1 MRRGSITAEKFK
13 VHILAQPSLSNC
25 TLSHFIV
32 SILGTMDAL
41 IEKTRNHSKNPIL
54 HVWDKF

>member
-32 SILGTMDAL
+32 SILGTIDAL

-54 HVWDKF
+54 HV